1 MSQTGFRN
9 WESAKGWGSD
19 RTDREEELGN
29 FSLRGVVFFE
39 RSEEMAM
46 RIVYS
51 VSRNRFEMM
60 APYNEMEERW
70 KGVIQ
75 SISGWTYDHE
85 TKRYVTVKPRS
96 AYPLLSFA
104 DPDARKE
111 LEIRSG
117 KDAEEGV
124 MPPPTIEDQFPVL
137 YRNEVL
143 DRFEISLLRPSNTI
157 PKEAGFRWDKSRMV
171 WYTDNTEVA
180 AQISRYAPET
190 LRLKEGWSLS
200 GNPDWTPVDWAEKSV
215 KTSPEAGKKEEDVS
229 SVFPEVGE
237 VAKPPTFPGAT
248 ENSEKTTETPSP
260 SAPRKPEAYRKPGAN
275 VGKTGK
281 WKNPRYQRNR
291 KDGKSL
297 GGAERNPASSSP
309 EATRMD
315 WEEKAVKV
323 IQDFLT
329 GKVRPGRAAWN
340 MSSGLFS
347 DDLSV
352 WMQGWARAKSGRTDS
367 FVPSGF
373 VDSLEINGVPA
384 VRPDARPLYIFLGR
398 DPVTKE
404 ETFGKYYWS
413 DDIQPEA
420 MKRLSDSGVL
430 KAEPALDQAD
440 QEDIIRPD
448 AQEMNGNKTVAGHV
462 SEAVGETF
470 REWER
475 SGKETGSINPS
486 SKAME
491 AIGHLK
497 SMKNSLFEFSLGM
510 GQGMKGLFG
519 VALDSMRVSKKL
531 RSVLASNFAIGTVI
545 GGLAVKSVEYLTGTS
560 LFHPGIGMSIG
571 HSLSSMAH
579 PTVLPS
585 DHASAHTV
593 GATTHVTHHPEDV
606 RQDSSH
612 HEVRH
617 TPVAQ
622 DRSGIGATSGKTP
635 LQELSAME
643 LADDVTGLP
652 AGDLAHYL
660 GESHLHGVNGNILA
674 MNLEHIASQVPEATF
689 VIPDHGLHSGTI
701 VGHIETPDGF
711 SVYAV
716 DDGMGNVSIVKNM
729 DVPNPDEYMGK
740 EFFYAVDPHGNGNFI
755 GNRTESIQGGIDGDW
770 SRGITTD
777 TLSSGDY
784 VEGMT
789 GIPKSD
795 LSMYFGHDV
804 LTGKSGEE
812 IVRMVG
818 NIQEHHPNVPL
829 EIPDAGLHSGTVIGQ
844 SALPDGR
851 SLTFV
856 NEGGKIEMVK
866 DLPFG
871 IEGHRVR
878 FDVGLRGD
886 VSLRGAGLGKAI

>member
-1 MSQTGFRN
+1 
-9 WESAKGWGSD
+9 
-19 RTDREEELGN
+19 
-29 FSLRGVVFFE
+29 
-39 RSEEMAM
+39 MAM

-85 TKRYVTVKPRS
+85 TKRYVTTKPRS
-96 AYPLLSFA
+96 AYPLLNFA

-117 KDAEEGV
+117 KDADEGV

-157 PKEAGFRWDKSRMV
+157 PKEAGFRWDKSKMV

-180 AQISRYAPET
+180 AQISRYAPEE
-190 LRLKEGWSLS
+190 LRLKEGWAIS
-200 GNPDWTPVDWAEKSV
+200 GNPDWIPVEWEEKQAKS
-215 KTSPEAGKKEEDVS
+215 SQEGGKNVGETKEESVS
-229 SVFPEVGE
+229 SVFPEVE
-237 VAKPPTFPGAT
+237 ETNPPVSSESKSQPEIRPESGPENPDQSPLPPPSSKTAT
-248 ENSEKTTETPSP
+248 GGGGF
-260 SAPRKPEAYRKPGAN
+260 RKPGS
-275 VGKTGK
+275 VGKKPEKWKKNGRYAGTGK
-281 WKNPRYQRNR
+281 NR
-291 KDGKSL
+291 GTPT
-297 GGAERNPASSSP
+297 GGGSRPVSSP
-309 EATRMD
+309 GEAIRKD
-315 WEEKAVKV
+315 WEEKAVRV
-323 IQDFLT
+323 IQDFLA
-329 GKVRPGRAAWN
+329 GKVRPGRASWN
-340 MSSGLFS
+340 MATGMFS

-352 WMQGWARAKSGRTDS
+352 WIQGWARGKAGRADS

-373 VDSLEINGVPA
+373 VDSLEINGVSA
-384 VRPDARPLYIFLGR
+384 VRPDAKPLYIFLGR

-420 MKRLSDSGVL
+420 MRRLTDSGVL
-430 KAEPALDQAD
+430 KTEPVLDQAD
-440 QEDIIRPD
+440 QEDIISPD
-448 AQEMNGNKTVAGHV
+448 TQEMNGNKTVAGHV

-475 SGKETGSINPS
+475 SGKETGAVNPS

-519 VALDSMRVSKKL
+519 VALDSVRVPKKL

-560 LFHPGIGMSIG
+560 LFHSGIGVSGG

-579 PTVLPS
+579 TPVLPS
-585 DHASAHTV
+585 DHASAHAI
-593 GATTHVTHHPEDV
+593 GNSSHVVQHPGHVHEDV
-606 RQDSSH
+606 RH

-617 TPVAQ
+617 QPVAQ
-622 DRSGIGATSGKTP
+622 DKSGVEAATGKTP
-635 LQELSAME
+635 VQELSAME

-660 GESHLHGVNGNILA
+660 GENHLHGVNGNILA
-674 MNLEHIASQVPEATF
+674 MNLEHIASQVPDATF

-701 VGHIETPDGF
+701 VGHVETPDGF
-711 SVYAV
+711 NVYAV

-729 DVPNPDEYMGK
+729 DVPNPEEYTGR

-770 SRGITTD
+770 SQGITTD

-795 LSMYFGHDV
+795 LTMYFGHDA
-804 LTGKSGEE
+804 LSGKSGEE

-818 NIQEHHPNVPL
+818 NIQEHHPNVPMD
-829 EIPDAGLHSGTVIGQ
+829 IPDTGLHSGHVIGQ

-856 NEGGKIEMVK
+856 QEGGKIEMVK

-871 IEGHRVR
+871 IDGHRVR
-878 FDVGLRGD
+878 FDVGLKGD